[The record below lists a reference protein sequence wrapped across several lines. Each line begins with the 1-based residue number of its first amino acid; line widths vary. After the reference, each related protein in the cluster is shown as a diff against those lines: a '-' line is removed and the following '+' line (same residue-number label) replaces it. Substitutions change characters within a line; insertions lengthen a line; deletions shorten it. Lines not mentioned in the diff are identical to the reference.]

1 VSDIGEVSAAKSNG
15 LVRLSHCSE
24 SHSERDVE
32 VLSRQYK
39 IRLPVQISELKK
51 SPGVRYMGSFKVI
64 SLRSWIEFLTNF
76 NVWHV
81 MLGLHHPDEARERA
95 ILTEFWRLYKAANPQ
110 HMLWQVV
117 EENSVDLSKCLPILC
132 HGDEGRGRKK
142 SPFLITAYHS
152 CLGFGTDLANS
163 TRARRPYLSLRLN
176 YCGSTHIH
184 RMLTGC
190 LPKMVKDEQA
200 FKDLCSFM
208 AADCVSMIEQGVES
222 KHGGRVWAACLN
234 IVGDWM
240 WLAKAANLE
249 RSFSTVQK
257 RPWTAASVPKGI
269 CHWCHAGRRGF
280 DFEDMSMNAAHRGT
294 MFLQGDQPW
303 STRPV
308 FLDIPHDP
316 SKPAAFFYFDLWH
329 CFHLGMG
336 KSFVASVFAL
346 ISDRLP
352 GGAVD
357 ARFAHLT
364 DLYLQFCDEERT
376 APYITAIT
384 TALVGW
390 PDRKTYPN
398 GQWHKGHTTTA
409 FCHFLERWFAVN
421 NIAGDLL
428 LRKSH
433 EATVCINR
441 CLHMLYASDL
451 WLKPAKCQAIGQLG
465 MRFLCL
471 YQELAK
477 ISYDQNT
484 SFYGYMP
491 KSHILHHLFADL
503 VQAQTTSMNCLA
515 WAVQVDED
523 YIGKKSR
530 LARRVAPATVVQRVI
545 ERTLSISYAHWHEA
559 GYLKG

>member
-1 VSDIGEVSAAKSNG
+1 
-15 LVRLSHCSE
+15 
-24 SHSERDVE
+24 
-32 VLSRQYK
+32 
-39 IRLPVQISELKK
+39 
-51 SPGVRYMGSFKVI
+51 
-64 SLRSWIEFLTNF
+64 
-76 NVWHV
+76 
-81 MLGLHHPDEARERA
+81 
-95 ILTEFWRLYKAANPQ
+95 
-110 HMLWQVV
+110 
-117 EENSVDLSKCLPILC
+117 
-132 HGDEGRGRKK
+132 
-142 SPFLITAYHS
+142 
-152 CLGFGTDLANS
+152 
-163 TRARRPYLSLRLN
+163 
-176 YCGSTHIH
+176 
-184 RMLTGC
+184 
-190 LPKMVKDEQA
+190 
-200 FKDLCSFM
+200 
-208 AADCVSMIEQGVES
+208 
-222 KHGGRVWAACLN
+222 
-234 IVGDWM
+234 
-240 WLAKAANLE
+240 
-249 RSFSTVQK
+249 
-257 RPWTAASVPKGI
+257 
-269 CHWCHAGRRGF
+269 
-280 DFEDMSMNAAHRGT
+280 MNAAHRGT

-451 WLKPAKCQAIGQLG
+451 WAETCQVSSHRTAGHALPLLVPGACQNQLRSEHIFLWVHAKKPHTAPPICRPCSGSDN
-465 MRFLCL
+465 F
-471 YQELAK
+471 YEL
-477 ISYDQNT
+477 
-484 SFYGYMP
+484 FGRGCP
-491 KSHILHHLFADL
+491 
-503 VQAQTTSMNCLA
+503 
-515 WAVQVDED
+515 
-523 YIGKKSR
+523 G
-530 LARRVAPATVVQRVI
+530 
-545 ERTLSISYAHWHEA
+545 
-559 GYLKG
+559 G

>member
-1 VSDIGEVSAAKSNG
+1 MSDIGEVSAAKSNG

-222 KHGGRVWAACLN
+222 KQARGPCLGGL
-234 IVGDWM
+234 
-240 WLAKAANLE
+240 LE
-249 RSFSTVQK
+249 
-257 RPWTAASVPKGI
+257 
-269 CHWCHAGRRGF
+269 
-280 DFEDMSMNAAHRGT
+280 HRGR
-294 MFLQGDQPW
+294 LDVAGQG
-303 STRPV
+303 
-308 FLDIPHDP
+308 
-316 SKPAAFFYFDLWH
+316 
-329 CFHLGMG
+329 
-336 KSFVASVFAL
+336 
-346 ISDRLP
+346 
-352 GGAVD
+352 
-357 ARFAHLT
+357 
-364 DLYLQFCDEERT
+364 
-376 APYITAIT
+376 
-384 TALVGW
+384 
-390 PDRKTYPN
+390 
-398 GQWHKGHTTTA
+398 
-409 FCHFLERWFAVN
+409 
-421 NIAGDLL
+421 
-428 LRKSH
+428 
-433 EATVCINR
+433 
-441 CLHMLYASDL
+441 
-451 WLKPAKCQAIGQLG
+451 GQLG
-465 MRFLCL
+465 TQLFHGTEKTLDRCL
-471 YQELAK
+471 
-477 ISYDQNT
+477 
-484 SFYGYMP
+484 GP
-491 KSHILHHLFADL
+491 KRDL
-503 VQAQTTSMNCLA
+503 SLV
-515 WAVQVDED
+515 
-523 YIGKKSR
+523 SR
-530 LARRVAPATVVQRVI
+530 RKAR
-545 ERTLSISYAHWHEA
+545 L
-559 GYLKG
+559 